1 MSMPWKFAEP
11 KPRKNSR
18 NPYKEVDVK
27 CNWCDERM
35 IGKNYPKHC
44 QRKEHEYLS
53 FTVLN
58 VGSLDFRARAQ
69 HQQQVINDEVMPI
82 EPVIKPPK
90 SSTPTVE
97 EEKENTE
104 GFVNVTSG
112 KRERQPTLLD
122 TSWGKM
128 NRFEK
133 VIEDLLK
140 EVDNPEAHDYLE
152 RLQRTLKE
160 IEKAAMEAREYR
172 DKKRRKYE
180 DVMRLEKTMMYL
192 QEHNEKLEEA
202 VRAKDAMLL
211 VKEDEDQKRVI
222 AQEDIE
228 RVQSHREQ
236 VVNTLRAFP
245 CFDISDDGKHLEC
258 RCCEKNWK
266 KARLNFSE
274 NRGKIKITDAI
285 GGHAKRHV
293 IGPKHSACRRAE
305 DSFQIHREYY
315 DEILANT
322 EKRIASMTDN
332 VIRVIY
338 FIIKENIA
346 MRKSE
351 GMFDLLDL
359 CTAAV
364 GNQLHSRTTGAA
376 IAQCI
381 DETLQQK
388 LIDWM
393 FGQHEHSPDE
403 MFVIADELTDV
414 SGSKSCI
421 VKTRSF
427 EGLML
432 VEHLLTMV
440 QSTGTSEDLAE
451 KMQNKII
458 EDISKYTGLNREDAV
473 TLWNMMFRG
482 VGSDRA

>member
-11 KPRKNSR
+11 KPRRNSR

-27 CNWCDERM
+27 CNWCDGRM

-58 VGSLDFRARAQ
+58 VGSFDFRARAQ

-180 DVMRLEKTMMYL
+180 DFMRL
-192 QEHNEKLEEA
+192 
-202 VRAKDAMLL
+202 
-211 VKEDEDQKRVI
+211 
-222 AQEDIE
+222 
-228 RVQSHREQ
+228 
-236 VVNTLRAFP
+236 
-245 CFDISDDGKHLEC
+245 
-258 RCCEKNWK
+258 
-266 KARLNFSE
+266 
-274 NRGKIKITDAI
+274 
-285 GGHAKRHV
+285 
-293 IGPKHSACRRAE
+293 
-305 DSFQIHREYY
+305 
-315 DEILANT
+315 
-322 EKRIASMTDN
+322 
-332 VIRVIY
+332 
-338 FIIKENIA
+338 
-346 MRKSE
+346 
-351 GMFDLLDL
+351 
-359 CTAAV
+359 
-364 GNQLHSRTTGAA
+364 
-376 IAQCI
+376 
-381 DETLQQK
+381 
-388 LIDWM
+388 
-393 FGQHEHSPDE
+393 
-403 MFVIADELTDV
+403 
-414 SGSKSCI
+414 
-421 VKTRSF
+421 
-427 EGLML
+427 
-432 VEHLLTMV
+432 
-440 QSTGTSEDLAE
+440 
-451 KMQNKII
+451 
-458 EDISKYTGLNREDAV
+458 
-473 TLWNMMFRG
+473 
-482 VGSDRA
+482 